1 MTDTI
6 DHQQAAFRDEARR
19 QLEALEFGEVSS
31 NFHAQTG
38 ELKSDAIAIAQVKA
52 TLALVEAQEAAN
64 EQARIANLIA
74 LSGLQSD
81 HDQDEFVRA
90 EALYSLIQSVPH
102 GMDDEHSEIRP
113 DIARAL
119 KIGGGE

>member
-1 MTDTI
+1 MNQLMR
-6 DHQQAAFRDEARR
+6 HNKAEAELNAYLAAPEGAP
-19 QLEALEFGEVSS
+19 QTPTVTLPASVYHEAL
-31 NFHAQTG
+31 AAA
-38 ELKSDAIAIAQVKA
+38 LI
-52 TLALVEAQEAAN
+52 ALVEAQEAAN

-74 LSGLQSD
+74 LAALQSD
-81 HDQDEFVRA
+81 HDQDEIVRA

-119 KIGGGE
+119 QIGGAE